1 LKLLRITLIQTP
13 LIWEDREANI
23 SLIDAAIEQIGE
35 PTDLV
40 VLPEM
45 FTTGF
50 SMHPEQFAE
59 DFNGPTVAWMKQ
71 RAKAQQVALA
81 GSMMMQDKGK
91 YYNTLV
97 FMHPDGHADFYRKR
111 HLFTLGEEHAHY
123 TAGGKQVMIE
133 YKGYHILLAVCYDLR
148 FPVWLRRTPAMNYDL
163 LLLVANWPERRN
175 THWKNLIQARAIENQ
190 SYVAAVN
197 RVGEDGNGVA
207 HSGDSAL
214 INAKGEILFQL
225 ANQPFVKTFSIEKD
239 ETNAYRLSFNLLADA
254 DTFTLL

>member
-1 LKLLRITLIQTP
+1 MLRISLIQTP
-13 LIWEDREANI
+13 LIWEDRNANI
-23 SLIDAAIEQIGE
+23 GLIEKALSTISE

-50 SMHPEQFAE
+50 SMRPEQLAE
-59 DFNGPTVAWMKQ
+59 QANGSTVQWMKQ
-71 RAKAQQVALA
+71 TAEAHQYAIA
-81 GSMMMQDKGK
+81 GSIMLEENGN
-91 YYNTLV
+91 YYNTLI
-97 FMHPDGHADFYRKR
+97 FIHPDGHADYYRKR
-111 HLFTLGEEHAHY
+111 HLFTLGDEHEHY
-123 TAGGKQVMIE
+123 SAGDQQVMIE
-133 YKGYHILLAVCYDLR
+133 YKDYRILLAVCYDLR

-175 THWKNLIQARAIENQ
+175 AHWKNLIQARAIENQ

-197 RVGEDGNGVA
+197 RIGEDGHGVA

-214 INAKGEILFQL
+214 INAKGEILFQQ

-239 ETNAYRLSFNLLADA
+239 ETNAYRQSFNLLADA
-254 DTFTLL
+254 DAFTLL